1 MDQRV
6 LNITGAY
13 FKDIPFSVR
22 VEAQDPA
29 GRKQVFHEYPN
40 SDSRFIEDTGS
51 VPKSWNITAFVSG
64 PFWLDAADDLERV
77 LNEPGLGTLV
87 LPTMGTFQN
96 VKPGLYTRVGEM
108 TKVGEIDFELAF
120 AVSRKE
126 SGPNRAPTTVQ
137 DVNDKGSIFSD
148 LAGIDLA
155 QLWEI
160 GKDAITLIN
169 SATDLKTL
177 TTTAFELL
185 ATYTDSQA
193 LSKVLRIT
201 NRIIDNPGSII
212 QSAAQLSTVLF
223 ESSGSVPGLFQ
234 QYSLSLPNGEAA
246 DACIELTN
254 MGTGTELI
262 SDGEPGSS
270 SQNDLIYDPNI
281 PLWDEDTQQRI
292 IRNRNRLSLVNSFRL
307 GMLSVAY
314 RQAVL
319 KNYDTALQVQEM
331 RAKLEEAYQRL
342 INVSLKDSNSLQA
355 QPGNKNGLSDLRT
368 STLEV
373 LAQKEQNASKITEL
387 VNQPNRSAFNLSYQL
402 YMEEFNDQT
411 ELETRTLTIR
421 SLNLTKGSMDLR
433 KNVEVLQR

>member
-1 MDQRV
+1 
-6 LNITGAY
+6 
-13 FKDIPFSVR
+13 
-22 VEAQDPA
+22 
-29 GRKQVFHEYPN
+29 
-40 SDSRFIEDTGS
+40 
-51 VPKSWNITAFVSG
+51 
-64 PFWLDAADDLERV
+64 
-77 LNEPGLGTLV
+77 
-87 LPTMGTFQN
+87 MGTFQN